1 MLLDGWLGGWSAVI
15 IHDFH
20 VPIGLLFTVLEIRK
34 NG

>member
-1 MLLDGWLGGWSAVI
+1 MLLVGWLGGWSAVI